1 MNDDRI
7 ARVARR
13 LLDARRARRAVP
25 VPPLEDPPA
34 SAETAYAIQDA
45 VLAEIGP
52 RGGWKVGAAGAGAVP
67 VCAPLPA
74 ALIFA
79 APATLPAADYGLLG
93 IEAEVAFRL
102 GADLPPRD
110 RDYNRE
116 EVIPALAAAMPAIEV
131 VNSRWHGWPRVDR
144 MWQLADLQS
153 NGALVFGH
161 GRTDWDE
168 IDLSIEPVRL
178 TVDGRTVAEAIGG
191 NPAGDPLDLVTWL
204 ANHAA
209 KRAGGLKAGE
219 IVTTGSCT
227 GMNFAAAGATVTA
240 SFPALGEAAVT
251 FAA

>member
-1 MNDDRI
+1 MSDDRI

-13 LLDARRARRAVP
+13 LLDARQAGHAVP

-34 SAETAYAIQDA
+34 SAEIAYAIQDA

-52 RGGWKVGAAGAGAVP
+52 RGGWKVGATGGGAP

-79 APATLPAADYGLLG
+79 APATLPASDYGLLG
-93 IEAEVAFRL
+93 IEAEIAFRI

-110 RDYNRE
+110 RDYRCE
-116 EVIPALAAAMPAIEV
+116 EVIPALAAALPAIEV

-153 NGALVFGH
+153 NGALVCGH

-168 IDLSIEPVRL
+168 IDLSIEPVKL
-178 TVDGRTVAEAIGG
+178 TVDDRVIAEAIGG
-191 NPAGDPLDLVTWL
+191 NPAGDPLGLVTWL

-209 KRAGGLKAGE
+209 RRAGGLKAGE

-227 GMNFAAAGATVTA
+227 GMNFATAGATVRA
-240 SFPALGEAAVT
+240 FFPALGEATVT